1 MSVPLRIAHGIMAAL
16 FALSVT
22 LQFNDPGP
30 AAWIALYGACAIAAG
45 SAAAGRPLRRFA
57 LAVLVV
63 CALWELHYLSLGA
76 WRVPITSLA
85 DEWTMKNETVIIGR
99 EFWALI
105 WLGSWM
111 ALVWRSKISLAQST
125 QPEDR

>member
-22 LQFNDPGP
+22 LQFNDVGP
-30 AAWIALYGACAIAAG
+30 APWIALYGCCAIAAG

-57 LAVLVV
+57 LLLLAI
-63 CALWELHYLSLGA
+63 CALWEIHYLSLGA

-85 DEWTMKNETVIIGR
+85 DEWHMSNDSIIIGR

-105 WLGSWM
+105 WLGAWM
-111 ALVWRSKISLAQST
+111 ALVWRSQEKRTSPPAGA
-125 QPEDR
+125 